1 MSTNAVLTLIKVTPF
16 TSLVLGSG
24 PDYRY
29 YTTNV
34 PNSETS
40 LQVTATTQDAAATVT
55 VNGITVA
62 SGTASQAIPLNIGG
76 NVISTVVTAQ
86 DGVTIK
92 TYTITATRAIGAL
105 SMAKT
110 FQNTESIEAKSND
123 IVVHQALSPNG
134 DGISDVLTIDG
145 ISQHPDNTLQVI
157 NRSGALVYSTKGY
170 DNFSKVFNGRSNING
185 KLQQA
190 GTYFY
195 QLEYN
200 DRGKIKRK
208 TGFIVIKY

>member
-1 MSTNAVLTLIKVTPF
+1 
-16 TSLVLGSG
+16 
-24 PDYRY
+24 
-29 YTTNV
+29 
-34 PNSETS
+34 
-40 LQVTATTQDAAATVT
+40 
-55 VNGITVA
+55 
-62 SGTASQAIPLNIGG
+62 
-76 NVISTVVTAQ
+76 
-86 DGVTIK
+86 
-92 TYTITATRAIGAL
+92 
-105 SMAKT
+105 
-110 FQNTESIEAKSND
+110 D

-157 NRSGALVYSTKGY
+157 NRSGALIYSAKGY

-208 TGFIVIKY
+208 TGFILIKY